1 MATDI
6 TTTLTGVSV
15 LNRPGQPFGYWV
27 EGRSI
32 IGRWLWQDQTLIAP
46 GAVTDE
52 MREYQFICDLNDDG
66 TYKEH
71 TKEFTSSS
79 GVFVRGGSVGFGF
92 GKSAFSGNSAGK
104 SISASLGRDK
114 QTGQVGVVIAQF
126 DSDWIKRPLR
136 DYLAAQGWRAKGGLF
151 SRR

>member
-6 TTTLTGVSV
+6 ATTLAGVGV
-15 LNRPGQPFGYWV
+15 LNRPGQPFAYWV

-32 IGRWLWQDQTLIAP
+32 VGRWLWQDQTLINP

-52 MREYQFICDLNDDG
+52 VREFMFICDLNDDG

-71 TKEFTSSS
+71 TKEHSATS
-79 GVFVRGGSVGFGF
+79 GVSASGGKVGFGF
-92 GKSAFSGNSAGK
+92 GTSSFSGNSTGK
-104 SISASLGRDK
+104 SFSLGLGRDN
-114 QTGQVGVVIAQF
+114 QTGQVGVVKAQF

-136 DYLAAQGWRAKGGLF
+136 EYLAAYGWKAKGGLF